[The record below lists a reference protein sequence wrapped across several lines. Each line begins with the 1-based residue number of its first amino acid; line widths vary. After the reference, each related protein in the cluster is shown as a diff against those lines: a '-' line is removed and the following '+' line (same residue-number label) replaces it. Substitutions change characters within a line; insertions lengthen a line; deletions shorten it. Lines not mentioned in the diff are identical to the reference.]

1 MLGAVVVA
9 GVSGG
14 NDANGAGSESTS
26 STLGGQV
33 SGGTDLTVPEST
45 LAPVV
50 VATDPGVVKTD
61 LTQTLGFGNAGKQV
75 KAVQQ
80 RLKEL
85 GFDPGPADGSFGE
98 GTRAAVWAF
107 EKLTSDVQYN
117 KVTGKVTNE
126 MWQMMQD
133 DLTFQPRRQT
143 SGTHVE
149 IYLPRQVLIVF
160 KDNAPILITHI
171 SSGELN
177 ADGTAK
183 TWCETLKYDT
193 DDNGN
198 LLEEPIT
205 KAMCAEAKT
214 PGGVF
219 RFTRRVAGNRVGP
232 LGGMW
237 NPVYFN
243 YGIAVHGADNVPKD
257 PASHGCIRI
266 PHFIADY
273 FPDLVKNRDLVY
285 VWGWNGKEPENNSRN
300 DSLPSFNRPDPSATT
315 TTSST
320 STTSTTTPATT
331 TTVKST
337 TTTAKPPATTTTVK
351 ATTTTTT
358 VAAPPG
364 T

>member
-14 NDANGAGSESTS
+14 GDASGAGSDSSAS
-26 STLGGQV
+26 STIGGQV
-33 SGGTDLTVPEST
+33 VGTDLTVPQST
-45 LAPVV
+45 LDPLVV
-50 VATDPGVVKTD
+50 VTDPGVVKTQ
-61 LTQTLGFGNAGKQV
+61 LTKNLGFGSAGEKV
-75 KAVQQ
+75 KALQQ

-85 GFDPGPADGSFGE
+85 GFDPGPADGSFGN
-98 GTRAAVWAF
+98 GTRQAVWAF
-107 EKLTSDVQYN
+107 EKLTSDIAYDQ
-117 KVTGKVTNE
+117 VTGVVTND

-133 DLTFQPRRQT
+133 DLAFQPLRQGA
-143 SGTHVE
+143 GTHVE

-160 KDNAPILITHI
+160 KDNKPELITHI

-177 ADGTAK
+177 ADGTPK
-183 TWCETLKYDT
+183 TWCETLTYDT
-193 DDNGN
+193 DDNGAP
-198 LLEEPIT
+198 LEEKIT

-219 RFTRRVAGNRVGP
+219 RFTRRYEGNRVGP

-243 YGIAVHGADNVPKD
+243 YGIAVHGAKNVPD
-257 PASHGCIRI
+257 TPASHGCIRI
-266 PHFIADY
+266 PMFIADY

-285 VWGWNGKEPENNSRN
+285 VWGFNGKEPENNTKN
-300 DSLPSFNRPDPSATT
+300 DSLPSFNRADPNATT

-320 STTSTTTPATT
+320 TTTSTTTPATT

-337 TTTAKPPATTTTVK
+337 TTTAKPPSTT
-351 ATTTTTT
+351 TTTTTT